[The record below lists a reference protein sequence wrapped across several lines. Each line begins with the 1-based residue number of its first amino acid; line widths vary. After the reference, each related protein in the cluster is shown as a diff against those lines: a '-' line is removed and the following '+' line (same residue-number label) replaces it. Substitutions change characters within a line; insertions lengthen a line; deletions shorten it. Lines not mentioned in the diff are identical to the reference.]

1 MKKRLEKNGKDVFLI
16 VLGSLLLAFA
26 SKCIFDPL
34 GMVTGGVT
42 GLAILVKQVSARMF
56 GVPVPLWVTTLA
68 CNVPLLTAV
77 WRRKGLA
84 QISRILFA
92 TLLYS
97 VWLALLPKV
106 SVVGNDMALGTLF
119 GSLASGFGVGLVFC
133 ARATTGGTET
143 LAMLLK
149 DRFTGMPVMRILL
162 FLDGAIVCLGVIV
175 FGVRRTLYAIVAV
188 FAITQVSH
196 RLIESRHAPDF

>member
-1 MKKRLEKNGKDVFLI
+1 MKKWLKKNGKDIWLI
-16 VLGSLLLAFA
+16 VTGSMLLAFA

-42 GLAILVKQVSARMF
+42 GLAILVKQVGKRMF

-68 CNVPLLTAV
+68 CNIPLMIAV

-92 TLLYS
+92 TFVYS
-97 VWLALLPKV
+97 FWLALLPR
-106 SVVGNDMALGTLF
+106 VGVAGNSMVLGTLL
-119 GSLASGFGVGLVFC
+119 GALASGAGVGLVFR

-143 LAMLLK
+143 LATLMR
-149 DRFTGMPVMRILL
+149 DRFTNMPVMRILL
-162 FLDGAIVCLGVIV
+162 FLDGSIVCLGVIV
-175 FGVRRTLYAIVAV
+175 FGIKRTLYAILAV
-188 FAITQVSH
+188 LAITQISH
-196 RLIESRHAPDF
+196 IMIEGGRRN